1 MKNTTSIFI
10 IILASSYTF
19 FCFWEYPLCEKW
31 RIFIC
36 ETCFVPKCLNTYEK
50 TKYTF
55 PSSWSNLV
63 HGGRA
68 AKISKQQKRLENFR
82 IFESHLF
89 YSCLVWA
96 QNINS
101 IKRLYILQKKSL
113 RLMYFLNRNTHTTPL
128 FKDSN
133 ILKFPDKI
141 ALENCIFIKNY
152 FNQTLP
158 TPFKNWFTLSTDS
171 HTHNTRWSN
180 LGCLKI
186 LPHKTKMEDNLLTL
200 VQSILGIIYKVITKI
215 LCFIS
220 FL

>member
-1 MKNTTSIFI
+1 MLSKVRHFVHKKTLKSIYH
-10 IILASSYTF
+10 A
-19 FCFWEYPLCEKW
+19 
-31 RIFIC
+31 
-36 ETCFVPKCLNTYEK
+36 
-50 TKYTF
+50 
-55 PSSWSNLV
+55 
-63 HGGRA
+63 
-68 AKISKQQKRLENFR
+68 

-113 RLMYFLNRNTHTTPL
+113 RLMYFLNRNAHTTPL

-186 LPHKTKMEDNLLTL
+186 PPHKTKIYGR
-200 VQSILGIIYKVITKI
+200 QSVN
-215 LCFIS
+215 IS
-220 FL
+220 AICIWNYLQRHHKNMFHQLSLNRLKKLIMQYYFSN